1 MYYNSFWRRIFG
13 YPKTSRCFYAR
24 NPAVPVYR
32 RRSTSLLDYVSV
44 LLAFCCLMVV
54 LSEKFSQNSGA
65 MNLSLQDDVAEDY
78 TLTSTVS
85 NYGSTMDEIAEN
97 LRDLPYE
104 VAVCFDGK
112 GNFLSENTDYLPSN
126 VTIAVPNLQNS
137 GFWAKILPAHP
148 IILHN
153 HPADVPFSLSDL
165 EAAAASDVAVCIAV
179 SSEHTYIMK
188 PPRLGWPDKTAI
200 DEWVSSRY
208 FQESY
213 WVEANT
219 YKYGTVKSVY
229 STDELMYAYAD
240 FFGASYTVYAAE
252 QSLSKILQLD

>member
-13 YPKTSRCFYAR
+13 FPKTSRRSYAS
-24 NPAVPVYR
+24 NPAIPVYR
-32 RRSTSLLDYVSV
+32 RRSTSLLDYFSV
-44 LLAFCCLMVV
+44 LLAFCCLLVV
-54 LSEKFSQNSGA
+54 FSERFHQNQEA
-65 MNLSLQDDVAEDY
+65 MNLSLQDDVAESY
-78 TLTSTVS
+78 TLTRTVS
-85 NYGSTMDEIAEN
+85 SYGSTMDEIAAN
-97 LRDLPYE
+97 LRNLPYE
-104 VAVCFDGK
+104 VAACFDGK

-126 VTIAVPNLQNS
+126 VTISVPNLRSS

-165 EAAAASDVAVCIAV
+165 EAAAASDAAVCIAV

-188 PPRLGWPDKTAI
+188 PPRLGWPDKAAI
-200 DEWVSSRY
+200 DGWMNSQY

-213 WVEANT
+213 WVEAST
-219 YKYGTVKSVY
+219 YNYGTVRSVY

-240 FFGASYTVYAAE
+240 FFGASYAVYAAD
-252 QSLSKILQLD
+252 QPLSQILQLD